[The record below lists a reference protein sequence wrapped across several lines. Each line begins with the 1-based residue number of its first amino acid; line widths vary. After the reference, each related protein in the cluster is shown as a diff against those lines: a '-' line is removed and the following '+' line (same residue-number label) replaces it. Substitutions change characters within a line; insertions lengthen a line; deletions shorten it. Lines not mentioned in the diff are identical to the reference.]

1 MGREYSKPK
10 EIQIASQKVKK
21 NILKR
26 TSKKPNPKPLSYL
39 LKGFSSSKY
48 LFGDKM

>member
-21 NILKR
+21 KYFEKNLKK
-26 TSKKPNPKPLSYL
+26 SQIQN
-39 LKGFSSSKY
+39 
-48 LFGDKM
+48 LFPIC